1 MDTYINGFGPAIR
14 GTLAVETFP
23 DYKEIAAKRKSSFK
37 RWEKSIIEEKG
48 KRTTFI
54 YKKKYIDFMYKDWG
68 SMGGNWHKGTDSGY
82 STNMLRQV
90 PDYFSLA
97 ANRPRGILVNTRGV
111 VSAVK

>member
-23 DYKEIAAKRKSSFK
+23 DYKEIAPKRKSSFK

-54 YKKKYIDFMYKDWG
+54 HKKRHIELLCNFKGGGDWWAGTHAGWYRTSLNNDMHRMFSSKTYIPKG
-68 SMGGNWHKGTDSGY
+68 SLFN
-82 STNMLRQV
+82 
-90 PDYFSLA
+90 
-97 ANRPRGILVNTRGV
+97 PRGVPV
-111 VSAVK
+111 PVK